1 MAFPANFNINYYKG
15 DTYEFRIYPK
25 DASGAVFN
33 LETFTSVA
41 FTINTV
47 AGPTSDLP
55 INGFAQIADDG
66 TYIQCAILPG
76 NGAMM
81 DATKTYVYDVEVSK
95 TSSPYDLVFTLLKG
109 TITITDQVTGA

>member
-15 DTYEFRIYPK
+15 DTFEFRIYPK

-41 FTINTV
+41 FTMNLV
-47 AGPTSDLP
+47 AGTTSAVP
-55 INGFAQIADDG
+55 IVGYSEISDDG

-76 NGAMM
+76 NGALM
-81 DATKTYVYDVEVSK
+81 DATKAYVYDVEVSK
-95 TSSPYDLVFTLLKG
+95 TASPYDLVYTLLRG